1 MMPLYEGK
9 TVRPGCA
16 FTFTRWLFSFVVVM
30 AWFAGASA
38 AEKRELLVSA
48 AISLKEPLQE
58 IGARFE
64 HDHPDVKVAFNLGAS
79 GVLQQQ
85 IEQGAPVDVY
95 VSAALKQMDG
105 LEAKGLIV
113 PESRRTLAMN
123 AVVLVTPAASRSH
136 LLAFKDL
143 TKPEAKLIAIGNP
156 QTVPA
161 GEYARAILT
170 SLGLWDTL
178 QPRLILTANV
188 RQTLAY
194 VVRGEVDAGLVYATD
209 AQRAGEAVRVVA
221 VAPEGSHPP
230 VQYPIAVLKASQQ
243 PALATAFVHLA
254 LGEVGQQIL
263 KAHGFLPSSKTV
275 AR

>member
-1 MMPLYEGK
+1 MPLYTSK
-9 TVRPGCA
+9 TIRPGWV
-16 FTFTRWLFSFVVVM
+16 FTFTGWLFSFVVVM
-30 AWFAGASA
+30 AWFTGASA

-48 AISLKEPLQE
+48 AISLKEPLQQ

-113 PESRRTLAMN
+113 PESRHSLAMN
-123 AVVLVTPAASRSH
+123 AVVLVIPAASRSH
-136 LLAFKDL
+136 PLAFKDL
-143 TKPEAKLIAIGNP
+143 TKPEVKLIAIGNP

-161 GEYARAILT
+161 GEHARAILT
-170 SLGLWDTL
+170 SVGLWDTL

-209 AQRAGEAVRVVA
+209 AQSAGEAVRVVA
-221 VAPEGSHPP
+221 VAPEGSHAP
-230 VQYPIAVLKASQQ
+230 VQYLIAVLKASQQ
-243 PALATAFVHLA
+243 PALATVFVNLA